1 MHHWKKS
8 QTTFFGKEP
17 MKSHSE
23 EKRNQKSNTKVSSYM
38 DRQET
43 SGTNF
48 VKQLHS
54 TLGEKC

>member
-1 MHHWKKS
+1 
-8 QTTFFGKEP
+8 